1 MATITRYPFVR
12 HLRAAPTAHVL
23 HLDAGRVKHDA
34 AGAAFWFR
42 PLTAV
47 ISEVPIDD
55 RELPLVAHARTADF
69 QLVTAQV
76 TVSYRFAA
84 PTLVARR
91 LDFAID
97 PATGEW
103 TGTPLEQVAHL
114 LGELATG
121 QVIDAVAGQTLVAAV
136 TAGAALG
143 RVVTAGLQAD
153 QRLAATGITVLGA
166 RVGSVRADADMERFL
181 QTPAREAAQ
190 GDADKSTF
198 ERRALAVER
207 ERAIA
212 ENELHNRIE
221 LAVREQDLVT
231 QEGANARTRAEEAA
245 AAALIE
251 ANAAA
256 ERQGLLAEANAHGTR
271 VVGEAEAA
279 AEAAKIAAYAA
290 VDRAVLTALALR
302 DLAANLP
309 AIENLTITPDLLT
322 GALAGLVGGA
332 AAQPRKEG

>member
-23 HLDAGRVKHDA
+23 HLDAGRVKHDG
-34 AGAAFWFR
+34 AGIAFWFR

-47 ISEVPIDD
+47 ISEVPVDD

-69 QLVTAQV
+69 QVVTAQV
-76 TVSYRFAA
+76 TVSYRFDD
-84 PTLVARR
+84 PRLVARR
-91 LDFAID
+91 LDFAVD
-97 PATGEW
+97 PATGAW

-114 LGELATG
+114 LAELATG
-121 QVIDAVAGQTLVAAV
+121 QVIDAVAAQPLVEAV

-143 RVVTAGLQAD
+143 RAVTAGLQGD

-190 GDADKSTF
+190 GEADKSTF

-221 LAVREQDLVT
+221 LAVREQELVT

-251 ANAAA
+251 ATATA
-256 ERQGLLAEANAHGTR
+256 ERQNLLAEANAHGTR

-279 AEAAKIAAYAA
+279 AEAAKIGAYAA

-309 AIENLTITPDLLT
+309 AIENLTVTPDLLT
-322 GALAGLVGGA
+322 GALAGLVGG
-332 AAQPRKEG
+332 PRTAKEG